1 MDVMA
6 KCIEVFRAVE
16 PHAMINRAAL
26 RMTIK
31 AVLEICA
38 QEAWDQHEDDG
49 DGSEWDSSAI
59 AIAARIRELK
69 L

>member
-16 PHAMINRAAL
+16 PHAIINRAAL
-26 RMTIK
+26 RMTIN
-31 AVLEICA
+31 AVIEVCA
-38 QEAWDQHEDDG
+38 QEAWDRPEYNG

-59 AIAARIRELK
+59 SIAQSIRELK